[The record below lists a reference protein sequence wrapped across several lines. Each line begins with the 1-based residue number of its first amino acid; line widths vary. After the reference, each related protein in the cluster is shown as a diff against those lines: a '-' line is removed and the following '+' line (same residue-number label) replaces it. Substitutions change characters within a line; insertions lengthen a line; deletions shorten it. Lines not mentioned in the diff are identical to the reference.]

1 MKQFDVLSVGDAL
14 IDAFLSIHDAQAH
27 CRVDEKTNELCVPYG
42 EKIML
47 DGSEFLLGGNACNVA
62 VGLSRLGLRTAL
74 CAEIGNDGFSQKV
87 TQGLTKEH
95 VDQSLLI
102 QTPGAQSSFAIGIN
116 FKNERT
122 LFVEHVKRK
131 HDFLFPSTKV
141 GWVYLSSLGQ
151 EWKQAYEK
159 TYAFVKAEKA
169 KLAFNPGTPQLH
181 EKEDG
186 IANVLAITDILFVN
200 KEEGIKIANGKW
212 HVADGKAATKSLLEK
227 LQTLGPKIVV
237 VTDGKR
243 GSYVLD
249 EEKQFYHL
257 GIFDHPVVERTG
269 AGDAYTSGFL
279 SAMIHKRPIEEAMR
293 WGTCNAGSVVGKVG
307 AQQGLLYR
315 EDMLR
320 ELASA
325 KNLLT

>member
-1 MKQFDVLSVGDAL
+1 MKQFDVLAVGDAL

-47 DGSEFLLGGNACNVA
+47 DESEFLLGGNACNVA
-62 VGLSRLGLRTAL
+62 VGLSRLGSRTAL
-74 CAEIGNDGFSQKV
+74 CAEIGDDGFSQKI
-87 TQGLTKEH
+87 TQGLAKDH

-131 HDFLFPSTKV
+131 HDFLFPSNRV
-141 GWVYLSSLGQ
+141 AWVYLSSLGQ

-159 TYAFVKAEKA
+159 THAFVKAEQV

-186 IANVLAITDILFVN
+186 IANILAITDILFVN
-200 KEEGIKIANGKW
+200 KEEGEKILNIKNQISNKNEE
-212 HVADGKAATKSLLEK
+212 KEYTKELLNK
-227 LQTLGPKIVV
+227 LQELGPKIVV

-249 EEKQFYHL
+249 EEKQFYRL

-279 SAMIHKRPIEEAMR
+279 SATIHNRSVEEAMR

-307 AQQGLLYR
+307 AQPGLLSR
-315 EDMLR
+315 DEMEKAL
-320 ELASA
+320 EQ
-325 KNLLT
+325 K